1 MYFLRLLFVLYSF
14 IVRSLF
20 VYCSFFIRL
29 LFVITVIAEN
39 SIKRRFRYEYDNLS
53 KRD

>member
-14 IVRSLF
+14 I
-20 VYCSFFIRL
+20 IRL